1 MGTANLGKGFSTK
14 TSKTRQT
21 VRRDQA
27 ADRTA
32 GTAGNNPRE
41 HRACRERSEGSYNN
55 DAEQKSLRRPGS
67 WKKGR
72 RSAIMSIIEVKDL
85 TKVYVTGDIELR
97 ALDGVSFKIER
108 GEFVCVMGPSGSG
121 KSTMMN
127 ILGCLDV
134 PTSGHYELDGV
145 DVKDQTKA
153 ELADIR
159 NQKLGFV
166 FQGFN
171 LLPKVDAVENVE
183 LPLLYRGVGSSAR
196 RKAAVNALERVGL
209 GQRLH
214 HRPAQMSGG
223 QQQRVAIARAI
234 VGEAPII
241 LADEPTGNLDTK
253 TTVEIM
259 NIFTDLHN
267 QGITVILVTH
277 EPEIATWS
285 ERVLRFRDGKLIADE
300 AAPKIEELDSEA
312 RQ

>member
-1 MGTANLGKGFSTK
+1 M
-14 TSKTRQT
+14 
-21 VRRDQA
+21 
-27 ADRTA
+27 A
-32 GTAGNNPRE
+32 G
-41 HRACRERSEGSYNN
+41 
-55 DAEQKSLRRPGS
+55 
-67 WKKGR
+67 
-72 RSAIMSIIEVKDL
+72 IIEVRDL
-85 TKVYVTGDIELR
+85 VKIYKTGDIELR
-97 ALDGVSFKIER
+97 ALNAVSFSIQK

-145 DVKDQTKA
+145 DVKDQDKA

-166 FQGFN
+166 FQGFI
-171 LLPKVDAVENVE
+171 LLPKADAVENVE
-183 LPLLYRGVGSSAR
+183 LPLLYRGVGSSER
-196 RKAAVNALERVGL
+196 RKAAIKALERVGL
-209 GQRLH
+209 GERLH
-214 HRPAQMSGG
+214 HKPSQMSGG

-259 NIFTDLHN
+259 NIFSGLHQ

-277 EPEIATWS
+277 EPEISTWS
-285 ERVLRFRDGKLIADE
+285 ERVLRFRDGQLIADE
-300 AAPKIEELDSEA
+300 AAPKKEELDTEA
-312 RQ
+312 KPQ

>member
-1 MGTANLGKGFSTK
+1 
-14 TSKTRQT
+14 
-21 VRRDQA
+21 
-27 ADRTA
+27 
-32 GTAGNNPRE
+32 
-41 HRACRERSEGSYNN
+41 
-55 DAEQKSLRRPGS
+55 
-67 WKKGR
+67 
-72 RSAIMSIIEVKDL
+72 MSIIEVKNL
-85 TKVYVTGDIELR
+85 TKIYKTGDIELR
-97 ALDGVSFKIER
+97 ALDSVSFTIER

-134 PTSGHYELDGV
+134 PSDGHYELDGV
-145 DVKDQTKA
+145 NVKNQNKA

-171 LLPKVDAVENVE
+171 LLPRVDAVENVE
-183 LPLLYRGVGSSAR
+183 LPLLYRGVKSSDR
-196 RKAAVNALERVGL
+196 RKAAVKALERVGL
-209 GQRLH
+209 GERLH

-259 NIFTDLHN
+259 NIFTELHS

-300 AAPKIEELDSEA
+300 AAPKRDELETEA
-312 RQ
+312 KQ